1 MLIKSLLSQAI
12 DVTLVPP
19 CMDIYPSVAVAASA
33 RILTFHLLSVS
44 VCAFPKMADSKEE
57 KAKECGGSGPLSGRG

>member
-19 CMDIYPSVAVAASA
+19 CMDIYPSVAVAFSV
-33 RILTFHLLSVS
+33 RVFTFHLLTVS
-44 VCAFPKMADSKEE
+44 VCAFPRMADSKEE
-57 KAKECGGSGPLSGRG
+57 